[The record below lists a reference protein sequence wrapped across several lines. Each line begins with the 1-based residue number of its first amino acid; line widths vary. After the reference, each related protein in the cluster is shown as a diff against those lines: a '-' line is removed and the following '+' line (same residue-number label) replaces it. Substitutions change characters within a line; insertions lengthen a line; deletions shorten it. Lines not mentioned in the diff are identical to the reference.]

1 MRCLCQGLNMALKK
15 LAFKPGINRD
25 ITNYSNEGGWFA
37 CDKIRF
43 RKGYP
48 EKIGGWTVVNFDA
61 YKGDARSLF
70 SYKTTSGDEI
80 VSVGTD
86 QKFYLL
92 TGTTLKDITPV
103 RKTFESPDTDNCFDT
118 TSGSTTV
125 TVNINSHGASDGDYV
140 TFSGATAVGGIPAS
154 DLNKE
159 FQCENVT
166 GNAFEITVDTAAT
179 STVTGGGGTGITAT
193 FQISIGV
200 SNLGAGYGW
209 GAGTWSRGTWG
220 SGADTPVLFP
230 ERLIFVDQFNNDLI
244 WNVQD
249 DTIYYWEYD
258 SAFSNIS
265 VPLNTLTGSR
275 AVPTQVGKT
284 MFTSSGH
291 LLALACTEYYR
302 DTTAGSSISTIT
314 NSGTTATIT
323 TASTHGLEV
332 LDWVE
337 FSGQTP
343 VAYQGEYQVTEVPS
357 TTTFKVVLLQNPG
370 GSASVVG
377 TYDSINYTVGAPYD
391 PLLIRFAN
399 VDADTG
405 PNPEEWKPEV
415 TNTAGF
421 LRVKGGS
428 IIVTGFNTRQ
438 ETLVFTDTSLN
449 SLQFLGTSEVFGLQ
463 DISDNINIAGPNVV
477 AEANNVVY
485 WMGQDKF
492 YAYDGRVNTLPCT
505 LKQYVFD
512 DINPAQS
519 NIFFAGTN
527 REFDEIIWFYCSAG
541 SNTIDRY
548 IIYNYQENLWYY
560 GTLERTS
567 WYDSQVLKFPLATND
582 GYVYKHEDG
591 IDDGQPLGAEPEAID
606 AYIESADM
614 AVEDGERFVLTK
626 RVIPD
631 INFTNSE
638 QNNPVTGDPQTPTAI
653 MTVGVRNFPGASV
666 STNDVEGNTLS
677 RDVITSATI
686 DQYTNQ
692 VFVRAR
698 GRQMNFK
705 ISSDTVGTQWELGS
719 VRVDFRPDGRRG

>member
-1 MRCLCQGLNMALKK
+1 MALKK
-15 LAFKPGINRD
+15 LTFKPGINRD
-25 ITNYSNEGGWFA
+25 ITNYANEGGWWA

-48 EKIGGWTVVNFDA
+48 EKIGGWTVINFDQ

-70 SYKTTSGDEI
+70 SYKTTDGDEI

-86 QKFYLL
+86 QKFYVL
-92 TGTTLKDITPV
+92 TGTTLRDITPV

-118 TSGSTTV
+118 TDGSTTV
-125 TVNINSHGASDGDYV
+125 VVNINSHGASDGDYV
-140 TFSGATAVGGIPAS
+140 TFSGATAVGGIPAGS
-154 DLNKE
+154 LNKE
-159 FQCENVT
+159 FQCQNVL
-166 GNAFEITVDTAAT
+166 GNSFEITVDTAAT
-179 STVTGGGGTGITAT
+179 STATGGGTAITAT
-193 FQISIGV
+193 FQISIGF
-200 SNLGAGYGW
+200 SNLTAGYGW
-209 GAGTWSRGTWG
+209 GAGTWSRGAWG
-220 SGADTPVLFP
+220 SGATTPVLFP

-249 DTIYYWEYD
+249 DTIYYWDYD
-258 SAFSNIS
+258 TAFSNVS
-265 VPLNTLTGSR
+265 VPLNSLSGSR

-302 DTTAGSSISTIT
+302 ATTAGVAISSIT
-314 NSGTTATIT
+314 NSGVTATIT
-323 TASTHGLEV
+323 TSLSHGLEP

-337 FSGQTP
+337 FSGQAP
-343 VAYQGEYQVTEVPS
+343 VAYQGEYQVVSVPS
-357 TTTFKVVLLQNPG
+357 STTFTVTLAENPG
-370 GSASVVG
+370 GSATTVG
-377 TYDSINYTVGAPYD
+377 TYKSIDYTTGAEYD
-391 PLLIRFAN
+391 PLLIRWAN

-405 PNPEEWKPEV
+405 PNPEEWKPEA

-438 ETLVFTDTSLN
+438 ETLIFTDTSVN

-477 AEANNVVY
+477 AEANNVVF
-485 WMGQDKF
+485 WMGHDKF
-492 YAYDGRVNTLPCT
+492 YAYDGRINTLPCT

-512 DINPAQS
+512 DINTAQS
-519 NIFFAGTN
+519 EIFFAGTN
-527 REFDEIIWFYCSAG
+527 REFDEIIWFYCSAN
-541 SNTIDRY
+541 SNTINRY
-548 IIYNYQENLWYY
+548 VIYNYQENIWYY
-560 GTLERTS
+560 GQLNRTS
-567 WYDSQVLKFPLATND
+567 WFDSQVLKFPLATNN
-582 GYVYKHEDG
+582 GYIYKHEDG
-591 IDDGQPLGAEPEAID
+591 IDDGQPLGAAPQAID

-614 AVEDGERFVLTK
+614 TIEDGERFVLTK

-631 INFTNSE
+631 VNFTKSE
-638 QNNPVTGDPQTPTAI
+638 QTNPVTGDPQTPTAI

-666 STNDVEGNTLS
+666 STDDVGGNTLS
-677 RDVITSATI
+677 RDVVTSASI

-705 ISSDTVGTQWELGS
+705 ISSDSVGTQWELGA